1 MTSPPRGRA
10 DYLALGQWN
19 VQCSMCGRKRK
30 SGEVVQ
36 NWQGLW
42 RCPEHNEI
50 RHPQDFVRAIADV
63 QVPAFV
69 QTATYNFVGV
79 CDPEGITAISDY
91 AVSDCAIADFRSP
104 AFDPTVTD

>member
-30 SGEVVQ
+30 SGDVVK
-36 NWQGLW
+36 NWQGMW
-42 RCPEHNEI
+42 RCPEHNEP
-50 RHPQDFVRAIADV
+50 RHPQDFVRGAPDTA
-63 QVPAFV
+63 VPAFV
-69 QTATYNFVGV
+69 QVNTYNFVGV
-79 CDPEGITAISDY
+79 CDPEGITAIADY
-91 AVSDCAIADFRSP
+91 AVAECAIADFISP